1 MARPSKYAD
10 PSAEKNWVFV
20 SVPVLD
26 VDVSLIAAPGHVDLV
41 RGPKRDDAIRV
52 IVERCGAMFAEELGG
67 RVEHVRHNNF
77 NHHGMAVHMV
87 ITARE
92 SEDLDDIVDR
102 DLGAL
107 ERALEAN
114 IQSLFG
120 WEQAA
125 VSVQIDPNPAQEVRR
140 GRRAQPRSG
149 SADDINVWQ
158 PGGGSNAIAP
168 VIVTVPSVGAGGG
181 GGDDDDRHRT
191 RTVVRQGSN
200 AIAGLLGAVLA
211 IGIAI
216 MVGTTVGPLTE
227 RIGNLYEESQRA
239 DLEHTGQIQLRD
251 QQIHSLRGENRR
263 LNDTVNRLA
272 SRRGQPAARSDQP
285 TRALQDTG
293 SLSPLSTPPVTPP
306 PAATGAP

>member
-10 PSAEKNWVFV
+10 PAKEKNFVFV
-20 SVPVLD
+20 AVPVLD

-41 RGPKRDDAIRV
+41 RGAKRDDAIRV
-52 IVERCGAMFAEELGG
+52 IVERCGSMFAEEIGG

-140 GRRAQPRSG
+140 GRRAQPRTG
-149 SADDINVWQ
+149 HAEDINVWQ

-168 VIVTVPSVGAGGG
+168 VIVTVPSPSGSDHSD
-181 GGDDDDRHRT
+181 GDHRHRD
-191 RTVVRQGSN
+191 RTVTRQGSN
-200 AIAGLLGAVLA
+200 AIAGLLGACLA
-211 IGIAI
+211 IGVAI
-216 MVGTTVGPLTE
+216 MVGLVVGPLTDE
-227 RIGNLYEESQRA
+227 VRSLYEDREA
-239 DLEHTGQIQLRD
+239 VAAENANQIELRD
-251 QQIHSLRGENRR
+251 QQINSLEGENDR
-263 LNDTVNRLA
+263 LHETVQRLA
-272 SRRGQPAARSDQP
+272 SRRGQPAMRSDQP
-285 TRALQDTG
+285 TRALEDTG
-293 SLSPLSTPPVTPP
+293 SLSPLTTPP
-306 PAATGAP
+306 PAPPPAGTGAP

>member
-10 PSAEKNWVFV
+10 PAAEKNWVFV
-20 SVPVLD
+20 AVPVLD

-52 IVERCGAMFAEELGG
+52 IVERCGSMFAEEIGG

-149 SADDINVWQ
+149 HADDINVWQ

-168 VIVTVPSVGAGGG
+168 VIVTVPAAGGSDH
-181 GGDDDDRHRT
+181 GDGDHRHRD
-191 RTVVRQGSN
+191 RVVVRQGSN

-216 MVGTTVGPLTE
+216 MVGATVGPLTDQISSLYDQQ
-227 RIGNLYEESQRA
+227 RIS
-239 DLEHTGQIQLRD
+239 DDEHATQIQLRD
-251 QQIHSLRGENRR
+251 QQIRFLSGENGR
-263 LNDTVNRLA
+263 LNQTVQRLA
-272 SRRGQPAARSDQP
+272 SRRGQPAMRSDQP
-285 TRALQDTG
+285 TRTLEDTG
-293 SLSPLSTPPVTPP
+293 ALSPLSTPPAPP
-306 PAATGAP
+306 PTGTGAP